1 MVQRR
6 KIITSLRWLV
16 VGMIFY
22 YIGRSLLVN
31 WGKLAGTALAFR
43 PERISA
49 SFFLLCLHFFFYAVL
64 WHWLTM
70 ANHAAIGFR
79 AAMTAWFYSMLGKYV
94 PGKVALWAGRVYYY
108 NREGYSIKKVSFCFS
123 LELALQFLASLLII
137 GPALLAAAPPS
148 FLPYRLPLLAAAAV
162 VLVVVNPRS
171 LAALLNLIFKLLGRG
186 PVALA
191 MNSRQLYLLLAGYV
205 LNGLLLGG
213 AFFLFVN
220 GFYPLAPGRFLYLT
234 GSFLLAGWAGILS
247 LLAPGGLG
255 VREGVLLVG
264 LETVLPAA
272 VAALV
277 VLAARLWATAGELLC
292 ALVVFIV
299 NRWRASA

>member
-6 KIITSLRWLV
+6 KIMTTLRWLV
-16 VGMIFY
+16 VGIIFY
-22 YIGRSLLVN
+22 SIGHSLFVN
-31 WGKLAGTALAFR
+31 WGNLAGTSLAFR
-43 PERISA
+43 PELIFA
-49 SFFLLCLHFFFYAVL
+49 SLFLLCLHFFFYAVL
-64 WHWLTM
+64 WHLLTM

-94 PGKVALWAGRVYYY
+94 PGKVVLWAGRIYYY
-108 NREGYSIKKVSFCFS
+108 NREGHSIKKASFCFS

-137 GPALLAAAPPS
+137 GPALLQAAPPS

-162 VLVVVNPRS
+162 VFIVVNPKS
-171 LAALLNLIFKLLGRG
+171 LAVLLNMIFKLLGKE

-191 MNSRQLYLLLAGYV
+191 MKNRQLYPLLAGYV

-220 GFYPLAPGRFLYLT
+220 GFYPMAPERFLYLT

-264 LETVLPAA
+264 LEMILPAA
-272 VAALV
+272 VAAMV

-292 ALVVFIV
+292 ALAVFIV